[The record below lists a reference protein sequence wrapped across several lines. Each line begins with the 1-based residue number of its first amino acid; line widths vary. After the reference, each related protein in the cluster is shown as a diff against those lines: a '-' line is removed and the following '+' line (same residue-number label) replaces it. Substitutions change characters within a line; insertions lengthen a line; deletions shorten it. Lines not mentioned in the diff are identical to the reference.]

1 MSFIKNGEQIK
12 QIGYGAMVLEGY
24 YGQSDDTQA
33 IDTLVY
39 AINNNM
45 MIDSADAYGAG
56 HNELLIKE
64 AIKKADKEP
73 FIATKFGIVYD
84 ESDVGTKIDTG
95 WGFPLMI
102 NGRAEYVKKSIDLS
116 LQRLGVEKI
125 DLMYAHYLD
134 PEVPVEETIGAM
146 SEAIKEGKID
156 AIGLSNINID
166 DIKRA
171 SKVEKISAIQYEYSI
186 ARRELENGMLSVI
199 DEIGASLVCW
209 SPLANGILSGNV
221 DNIPEGDFRN
231 NNPKY
236 QGENFQSN
244 LEIIKSLK
252 EIANDLGITTSQ
264 LALAWLINRGENIIP
279 IPGSR
284 KISRVD
290 ENLQALNIKLDDT
303 TMKLI
308 DKIAPI
314 GAFKGQTLV

>member
-1 MSFIKNGEQIK
+1 
-12 QIGYGAMVLEGY
+12 
-24 YGQSDDTQA
+24 
-33 IDTLVY
+33 
-39 AINNNM
+39 
-45 MIDSADAYGAG
+45 
-56 HNELLIKE
+56 
-64 AIKKADKEP
+64 
-73 FIATKFGIVYD
+73 
-84 ESDVGTKIDTG
+84 
-95 WGFPLMI
+95 
-102 NGRAEYVKKSIDLS
+102 
-116 LQRLGVEKI
+116 
-125 DLMYAHYLD
+125 
-134 PEVPVEETIGAM
+134 M